1 MRKFDKV
8 KDQFAV
14 PLKVMKGASL
24 YSIGDVLIKAS
35 GFFLIPIYT
44 RILTPTDYG
53 IIGYLQVFSHILVVI
68 LGFGFH
74 GAQTRYYFEHKDNLP
89 LVGKFMFSINVTTV
103 IAFIV
108 VCIPLI
114 FIGYF
119 GNWDIGNSG
128 IPFHPFMTITLVSV
142 LITVLNNYVVSSF
155 QMKQKFLSVML
166 LNTLSFLLS
175 TCFTIVL
182 VVFFKKGAFGRV
194 SGNFYG
200 ILIILLP
207 SYFLYAKKFTYK
219 YSLSALKYALA
230 FGFPVV
236 IHLLMGSIHSYIDRI
251 MLESYLPLSD
261 LGIYS
266 LGVSIASV
274 LQMFITAFNQAFQ
287 PNYYELMEK
296 KDRSTD
302 KPITQI
308 FTIWLSLI
316 TFATCMGIII
326 GRPFLKVFAGSQFGT
341 TSEVFPYLL
350 YATYIGSFYYFFSSP
365 IFYFKKTGLLPFITG
380 SSAIINISLNLLLIP
395 NHGIIGASIATII
408 SHLWISVVSFTV
420 GHRLYKMKWP
430 YLYIFMS
437 VFVVSIVFVMYI

>member
-1 MRKFDKV
+1 
-8 KDQFAV
+8 
-14 PLKVMKGASL
+14 
-24 YSIGDVLIKAS
+24 
-35 GFFLIPIYT
+35 
-44 RILTPTDYG
+44 
-53 IIGYLQVFSHILVVI
+53 
-68 LGFGFH
+68 
-74 GAQTRYYFEHKDNLP
+74 
-89 LVGKFMFSINVTTV
+89 
-103 IAFIV
+103 
-108 VCIPLI
+108 
-114 FIGYF
+114 
-119 GNWDIGNSG
+119 
-128 IPFHPFMTITLVSV
+128 
-142 LITVLNNYVVSSF
+142 
-155 QMKQKFLSVML
+155 
-166 LNTLSFLLS
+166 
-175 TCFTIVL
+175 
-182 VVFFKKGAFGRV
+182 
-194 SGNFYG
+194 
-200 ILIILLP
+200 
-207 SYFLYAKKFTYK
+207 
-219 YSLSALKYALA
+219 
-230 FGFPVV
+230 
-236 IHLLMGSIHSYIDRI
+236 
-251 MLESYLPLSD
+251 
-261 LGIYS
+261 
-266 LGVSIASV
+266 
-274 LQMFITAFNQAFQ
+274 MFITAFNQAFQ